1 MILLFLWGGNS
12 SSPPN
17 PPTKTHKNI
26 WLYIPWLIHG
36 TNGILTYMKT
46 IKTNTL
52 NIDVP
57 WILQDKITA
66 PVLVNVKQISAMNN
80 ISPTWKKH
88 FQTMGIDYDDMKYNI
103 WSTVTWGYVGK
114 KTRPLYETIIP
125 NIVLNPTHPVTW
137 LKAHISSPVWLFR
150 SHPPVFALPEEMGS
164 PWKYHA
170 YTQPFYK
177 KEHICLYPRG
187 DPCNWY
193 IYLHLVAFCCFL

>member
-1 MILLFLWGGNS
+1 MTD
-12 SSPPN
+12 PRD
-17 PPTKTHKNI
+17 
-26 WLYIPWLIHG
+26 
-36 TNGILTYMKT
+36 NGIFTYMKT

-66 PVLVNVKQISAMNN
+66 PLLVNIKQISAMNN

-125 NIVLNPTHPVTW
+125 NIVLNPTHPVTS

-150 SHPPVFALPEEMGS
+150 SHPPVFALPEAVEEMGS
-164 PWKYHA
+164 PWKS
-170 YTQPFYK
+170 QMP
-177 KEHICLYPRG
+177 
-187 DPCNWY
+187 
-193 IYLHLVAFCCFL
+193 